1 MRDYLNKK
9 VKFREKFRPFAPA
22 ILEEQLDEYFDINQK
37 SEHMLIACNV
47 KKEKIKFQLQY
58 MLIIVVVFKV

>member
-1 MRDYLNKK
+1 MRLFEQK

-22 ILEEQLDEYFDINQK
+22 ILEEQLAEYFDINQK

-47 KKEKIKFQLQY
+47 KRKKNKIPATVHVD
-58 MLIIVVVFKV
+58 IVVFKA